1 MQMKRLSIL
10 AAALVACL
18 AVGAAHAAVNV
29 FACEPEWASLAS
41 EIGGD
46 KVSVFSA
53 TTGLQDPHRI
63 EARPSLIAR
72 MRTADLMICSGA
84 DLEVGWLPVLLQSA
98 GNNRIQV
105 GQTGYLLAA
114 QFVPVLDVPTRVDRS
129 MGDIHAAG
137 NPHVHLD
144 PRNIARVAPV
154 LVQRLAA
161 IDPGNAA
168 YYLAR
173 LREFDARWQRAITEW
188 DKRAVPLKGMKVVPY
203 HKDTTYLINWLGM
216 VEVATVEPKP
226 GVPPSAGALSELLG
240 KLKAQPADAI
250 LRATHNEP
258 KAPEWLAQRTGMPVV
273 VIPYT
278 VGGTP
283 DAKDLFSLFDITV
296 DRLLAAKR

>member
-1 MQMKRLSIL
+1 MHRFLKL
-10 AAALVACL
+10 AAALVVCL
-18 AVGAAHAAVNV
+18 AVDVAHAAVNV

-46 KVSVFSA
+46 KVGVFSA

-72 MRTADLMICSGA
+72 MRTAELMICSGA

-98 GNNRIQV
+98 GNNKVQV

-114 QFVPVLDVPTRVDRS
+114 QFVPVVDVPSRVDRS

-154 LVQRLAA
+154 IAQRLTA
-161 IDPGNAA
+161 IDPPNAA
-168 YYLAR
+168 YYEAR
-173 LREFDARWQRAITEW
+173 LRDFDARWQRAMIEW
-188 DKRAVPLKGMKVVPY
+188 DKRAAPLKGMKVVPY
-203 HKDTTYLINWLGM
+203 HKDTTYLIRWLGM
-216 VEVATVEPKP
+216 VEVATIEPKP
-226 GVPPSAGALSELLG
+226 GVPPSAGALSELLAR
-240 KLKAQPADAI
+240 LKAQPADAI
-250 LRATHNEP
+250 MRAAHTEP

-283 DAKDLFSLFDITV
+283 EAKDLFSLFDVTL
-296 DRLLAAKR
+296 DRLLAARK